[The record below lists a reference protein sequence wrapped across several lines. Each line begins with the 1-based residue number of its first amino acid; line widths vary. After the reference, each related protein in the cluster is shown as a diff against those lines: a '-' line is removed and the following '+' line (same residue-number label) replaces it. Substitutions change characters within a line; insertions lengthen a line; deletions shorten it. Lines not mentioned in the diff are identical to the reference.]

1 MLPGG
6 LVGVGV
12 TVVVLVTQAARGLLV
27 HNDGGMR
34 MHLQRG
40 RRAERTHTA
49 LHRFGHSL
57 GLARTE
63 GKQHQVAGFENRA
76 DTLRDAMR
84 RHLVDVVVKESG
96 VIDARLLNQ
105 RFDARAG
112 SKRRSRLI
120 EATCPSVPMP
130 RICTSMP
137 PASSIALS

>member
-27 HNDGGMR
+27 HNDGGVR

-63 GKQHQVAGFENRA
+63 GQHHQVAGFENRA

-112 SKRRSRLI
+112 SK
-120 EATCPSVPMP
+120 
-130 RICTSMP
+130 
-137 PASSIALS
+137 